1 MDIDF
6 HYYGTMYAALLAVY
20 DQKDAIEIAEAAQF
34 VDEFTPHQFPKGIE
48 GIAEKA
54 PVNCCYT
61 SFDFD
66 TTGMIDQGTS
76 YDSTLAKK
84 WVPFHFT
91 PRMDSGDK
99 ITIGEVDYQST
110 IKDPKHLKM
119 ITAPTGK
126 IFNLIRTVA
135 TNDNV
140 EIGLKMHVLADMFAH
155 QGFVG

>member
-76 YDSTLAKK
+76 YDRILARK
-84 WVPFHFT
+84 
-91 PRMDSGDK
+91 
-99 ITIGEVDYQST
+99 
-110 IKDPKHLKM
+110 
-119 ITAPTGK
+119 
-126 IFNLIRTVA
+126 
-135 TNDNV
+135 
-140 EIGLKMHVLADMFAH
+140 
-155 QGFVG
+155 